1 MELAG
6 TTEQELKVSSLKLE
20 VEYLQNFKVEQNISH

>member
-1 MELAG
+1 MELAR
-6 TTEQELKVSSLKLE
+6 TTEQELKVPSLKPE